1 MPSYFTFLKNNKVLR
16 STKNANL
23 LFQNRMNR
31 ILHIESI
38 YINQL
43 VSFIKRYSEYNL
55 QKSGIVWRI
64 EDDFVLVK
72 TEDKIIYKIRFG
84 DAEFYNY

>member
-23 LFQNRMNR
+23 LFENRMNR

-64 EDDFVLVK
+64 EDEFVLVK
-72 TEDKIIYKIRFG
+72 TEDKIIYKIRFS
-84 DAEFYNY
+84 DAEFYN

>member
-1 MPSYFTFLKNNKVLR
+1 MR

-23 LFQNRMNR
+23 LFENRMNR
-31 ILHIESI
+31 ILHIDSI

-64 EDDFVLVK
+64 EDEFVLVK
-72 TEDKIIYKIRFG
+72 TEDKIIYKIRFS
-84 DAEFYNY
+84 DAEFYN

>member
-1 MPSYFTFLKNNKVLR
+1 
-16 STKNANL
+16 
-23 LFQNRMNR
+23 MNR

-64 EDDFVLVK
+64 EDEFVLVK
-72 TEDKIIYKIRFG
+72 TEDKIIYKIRFS
-84 DAEFYNY
+84 DAEFYN